1 MNTLWTMADRIDTP
15 RIACIDDLK
24 NYFKKKD
31 LLSGLSTLEQE
42 ELRDNIG
49 IKDGVSQSEVTDI
62 NYATLLSKIANKLLN
77 IGMIYRIIDFQT
89 MYEINH
95 ITQSSAIFP
104 VLVIASTSNSLI
116 STAYVEGKNW
126 DVKYSVTQET
136 FTDNTK
142 SKGKITFLRDTNGN
156 SAYYDFKHVQF
167 IRGTQLYYTFSDT
180 FQGTL
185 IDSSELSNTK
195 HNTIEQDCTN
205 NIFIGDTYNNI
216 IQAGSYNNTFYS
228 GCINSCIGYDSV
240 NNIFN
245 EAVRYTSGTIANKT
259 FQVNDTTLA
268 TTITKR
274 VQKVNDKMI
283 VSYLDPI
290 TYAYQVIEI

>member
-1 MNTLWTMADRIDTP
+1 MADRIDTP

-24 NYFKKKD
+24 NYFRKKD
-31 LLSGLSTLEQE
+31 LLSGLTTLEQE

-104 VLVIASTSNSLI
+104 ILVIASTSNSLI

-136 FTDNTK
+136 FTDNIK
-142 SKGKITFLRDTNGN
+142 SKGKITFLRDANGN

-167 IRGTQLYYTFSDT
+167 IRGIQLYYTFSDT
-180 FQGTL
+180 FQGML